1 MPNINDIKAR
11 EIMRQV
17 HPIICVLDT
26 SGSMFG
32 DRIAAVNEAMRE
44 TMVVLKD
51 ISVNN
56 PDVEIKLGVLQFST
70 GAEWVTNGLVSLN
83 DFFWVDLK
91 AGGVSNL
98 SSALNELN
106 TKLSRRELFASDTFC
121 LPAIIL
127 PTIIFMCGGRPAD
140 DYEKALNDIKESNS
154 WFRYARKIGIAVD
167 DAADKTVL
175 VKIAGHEEAVISV
188 GDVEIL
194 KELIRPIEIDI
205 DPINEF
211 SDETCVSE
219 ERVFTYDDCLI
230 YDKCAISKDNTPEVV
245 KNDDGTARVD
255 GWDDDSSDIWDDDT
269 WEIIPPGDTSQ
280 FYPGKIIKTEFGA
293 PVKIEKLLAKGGRS
307 DVYLVDYDG
316 EKKALK
322 WYTNCGNNPETH
334 YQLLKQKIE
343 QGSPDSSFLWPRM
356 ITEKTEGSFG
366 CIKDLQQ
373 EGYHPFFD
381 FMSSKVEFS
390 SFKTAV
396 DACIKIVFAFKKL
409 HNHGYCFESIDHSFL
424 VNPQNGDI
432 MFVDVDDIVLQGIST
447 GVYGVP
453 RYMAPEM
460 IFKKAFP
467 SVQTDNYSLSVLLFL
482 LLCMSHPLEGR
493 KSIVPC
499 MTHIIEE
506 KLYYSEALFMF
517 DKNNQSNAPN
527 ERIHGNAIECWKML
541 PEYVKDAFCYA
552 FSQEAIF
559 EPDKRLREDDW
570 LEVLNRFRSE
580 LVSADQKKKTVISRK
595 PREIE
600 VPVRKVL
607 PIFYVFDTSGSMCG
621 DRIAAVN
628 EAMYETTKVL
638 KDISV
643 NNTDTEIK
651 IAVLQFGSRADWV
664 TNGLVSAE
672 DFIWN
677 DISAGGI
684 TALGAALDELH
695 KKLSRRE
702 FFVGETGFRCPVVI
716 FMSDGMPCDDYE
728 RALANIR
735 ENNKWFLHATKIG
748 IAVGDDEVKT
758 VLSEITGLE
767 ESVFLA
773 DDVETLKKLIMA
785 ISLTSTFPKG
795 ITDRTGIWDI
805 VKREFGCDS
814 KDENM
819 SAISWNDEP
828 WD

>member
-1 MPNINDIKAR
+1 MFDMEFLNGDFSAESLTALQ
-11 EIMRQV
+11 EIF
-17 HPIICVLDT
+17 T
-26 SGSMFG
+26 
-32 DRIAAVNEAMRE
+32 EANNKPLQE
-44 TMVVLKD
+44 EKISELK
-51 ISVNN
+51 
-56 PDVEIKLGVLQFST
+56 
-70 GAEWVTNGLVSLN
+70 
-83 DFFWVDLK
+83 
-91 AGGVSNL
+91 
-98 SSALNELN
+98 
-106 TKLSRRELFASDTFC
+106 TKLVKVTLDEVFRGLE
-121 LPAIIL
+121 
-127 PTIIFMCGGRPAD
+127 
-140 DYEKALNDIKESNS
+140 ALERSPS
-154 WFRYARKIGIAVD
+154 
-167 DAADKTVL
+167 
-175 VKIAGHEEAVISV
+175 
-188 GDVEIL
+188 GDVFLIVTRRCNCIL
-194 KELIRPIEIDI
+194 LNIYGVRFLFRDVLFDEGEVMLKNIQWIESDNLLVFDKHYIVHNESQKCICHFTNDDNAFTYFTDICKCCEIDI
-205 DPINEF
+205 P
-211 SDETCVSE
+211 
-219 ERVFTYDDCLI
+219 
-230 YDKCAISKDNTPEVV
+230 KDNDIGNLKE
-245 KNDDGTARVD
+245 D
-255 GWDDDSSDIWDDDT
+255 DIWDDDT

-322 WYTNCGNNPETH
+322 WYTNCGNNPETY

-343 QGSPDSSFLWPRM
+343 QGSSDSSFLWPRM
-356 ITEKTEGSFG
+356 ITEKTDGSFG
-366 CIKDLQQ
+366 CIMDLQQ
-373 EGYHPFFD
+373 EGCHQLFD
-381 FMSSKVEFS
+381 FMSAKVEFS
-390 SFKTAV
+390 SFETAV
-396 DACIKIVFAFKKL
+396 KACINIVSAFKQL
-409 HNHGYCFESIDHSFL
+409 HNHGYCFESIGDYFL
-424 VNPQNGDI
+424 INPENGDLLFCDI
-432 MFVDVDDIVLQGIST
+432 DDIVPQGMST
-447 GVYGVP
+447 GVYGKP
-453 RYMAPEM
+453 RYMAPELM
-460 IFKKAFP
+460 YKKEMP

-499 MTHIIEE
+499 MTPIIEE
-506 KLYYSEALFMF
+506 KLYYSEALFIF
-517 DKNNQSNAPN
+517 DKDNKSNAPN
-527 ERIHGNAIECWKML
+527 EKIHGNAIECWKML

-580 LVSADQKKKTVISRK
+580 LVSADQKKKTVMSRK

-628 EAMYETTKVL
+628 EAMHETMKVL
-638 KDISV
+638 KDISA
-643 NNTDTEIK
+643 NSTDTEIK
-651 IAVLQFGSRADWV
+651 VAVLQFGSRADWV

-758 VLSEITGLE
+758 VLGEITGLE

-773 DDVETLKKLIMA
+773 DDVETLKWQYL
-785 ISLTSTFPKG
+785 
-795 ITDRTGIWDI
+795 
-805 VKREFGCDS
+805 
-814 KDENM
+814 
-819 SAISWNDEP
+819 
-828 WD
+828 